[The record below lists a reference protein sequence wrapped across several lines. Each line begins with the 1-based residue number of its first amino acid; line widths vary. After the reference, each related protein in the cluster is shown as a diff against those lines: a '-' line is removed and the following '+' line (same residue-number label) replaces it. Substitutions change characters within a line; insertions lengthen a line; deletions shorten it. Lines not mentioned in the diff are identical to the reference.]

1 MVHIKKLK
9 IIMISIILAVI
20 ALIPNNVLA
29 DGPSYDITNYDM
41 DAYIQEDGTIHID
54 ESITYY
60 FSSSANGLTRDLRYY
75 YKTNKDTM
83 EPNSARYQATGIEN
97 LTVAVT
103 NAANI
108 TTNFTKSSDAEKG
121 DSGVYTVDTV
131 NADRTEGYDIM
142 VYSPISSNNFQTV
155 HYSYDITDA
164 VVQYN
169 DMSEIYYNFIGNG
182 IETDVDEFN
191 LDIYLPIS
199 INMDDVKY
207 YPHTYATKL
216 ENIQVI
222 LDSSSNCISFNIKNI
237 LSGKPVDAR
246 IVFPNTVLMNCTKK
260 YNNDYDFNSL
270 YKIEN
275 NMSLGNTRYFT
286 HITINIILGVLLVGL
301 CIIFLTYGII
311 KSKKFRTTVKN
322 ANYFRDIPKRLNL
335 LEYQALLPS
344 KITDALSPNLI
355 IATILDLTNRK
366 ILNME
371 TKIDANKKK
380 QSDYEYNV
388 SINKNTDFTKLYP
401 YENQIL
407 SLIFSDQ
414 ISADFNVSNYTEKTV
429 ELNTRFKEISKNSKL
444 VQQISKASSKKLI
457 DTKKMYA
464 KVKTSLILNFLIL
477 IVTLF
482 IVFLFNTLVMNPDKA
497 LGIIEFII
505 SSVFTVFLSFIV
517 VVILDDLYK
526 IPTDKYAQD
535 QKEVLG
541 LWKYLK
547 DYSLIK
553 DRFPIELSIW
563 NEYLVFASLFGIADK
578 VAKEF
583 KEELIKAGYSD
594 EQIYLT
600 YPVLCMSSYS
610 SSFTTSI
617 NSSTGYSGSGSGGGG
632 GRRRGS
638 RCFLN
643 LYYLTYIKVPY
654 LINLR

>member
-1 MVHIKKLK
+1 MGYIKKLK
-9 IIMISIILAVI
+9 ILFIIIILVAI
-20 ALIPNNVLA
+20 SLMPNMVLA

-41 DAYIQEDGTIHID
+41 DAYVQEDGTLHVD

-60 FSSSANGLTRDLRYY
+60 FSSSGNGLTRDLRYY
-75 YKTNKDTM
+75 YKTNKDSM
-83 EPNSARYQATGIEN
+83 EPTSARYQATGIEN

-103 NAANI
+103 NSANT
-108 TTNFTKSSDAEKG
+108 TTNFTKESFAEKG
-121 DSGVYTVDTV
+121 DYGVYTIDTV
-131 NADRTEGYDIM
+131 NSEQTKGYDIR
-142 VYSPISSNNFQTV
+142 VYSPISSDNFQTV

-191 LDIYLPIS
+191 LDIYLPKS

-216 ENIQVI
+216 ENIQI
-222 LDSSSNCISFNIKNI
+222 MLDSASNCISFNIKNI
-237 LSGKPVDAR
+237 PSGKPVDAR

-260 YNNDYDFNSL
+260 YNNDYDFSSL
-270 YKIEN
+270 NKIEN
-275 NMSLGNTRYFT
+275 NMSFGNTRYFL
-286 HITINIILGVLLVGL
+286 HININFILGALLVGL

-335 LEYQALLPS
+335 LEYQVLLPS
-344 KITDALSPNLI
+344 KITNALSSNLI

-371 TKIDANKKK
+371 TLKSSNKKK

-388 SINKNTDFTKLYP
+388 SINKNADFTKLYP
-401 YENQIL
+401 YEKQIL

-414 ISADFNVSNYTEKTV
+414 ISTDFNVSNYTEKTV
-429 ELNTRFKEISKNSKL
+429 ELNARFKEISNNSKL
-444 VQQISKASSKKLI
+444 VRQISKASTKKLI
-457 DTKKMYA
+457 DNKTIYK
-464 KVKTSLILNFLIL
+464 KVKTSLILNFIIL
-477 IVTLF
+477 IVVLL
-482 IVFLFNTLVMNPDKA
+482 IVFLLNTLVINPDKS

-505 SSVFTVFLSFIV
+505 SFVFTAFFSFIV
-517 VVILDDLYK
+517 IVILDDFFK
-526 IPTDKYAQD
+526 IPIDKYTQD

-553 DRFPIELSIW
+553 DRYPIELSIW

-583 KEELIKAGYSD
+583 KEELITAGYTD
-594 EQIYLT
+594 EQIYLS

-610 SSFTTSI
+610 SSFATSI

-638 RCFLN
+638 RCFLI
-643 LYYLTYIKVPY
+643 LHY
-654 LINLR
+654 LIFTYNI

>member
-1 MVHIKKLK
+1 MEHIKKLK
-9 IIMISIILAVI
+9 IIILTIILAVI
-20 ALIPNNVLA
+20 ALIPNYVLA

-41 DAYIQEDGTIHID
+41 DAYIQEDGTLHID

-108 TTNFTKSSDAEKG
+108 TTNFAKVSDAEKG
-121 DSGVYTVDTV
+121 DNGVYTVDTV
-131 NADRTEGYDIM
+131 NADRTDGYDIM

-182 IETDVDEFN
+182 IETGVDEFN
-191 LDIYLPIS
+191 LDIYLPKS

-216 ENIQVI
+216 ENIQAM
-222 LDSSSNCISFNIKNI
+222 LDSSSNCINFNIKNI
-237 LSGKPVDAR
+237 PSGEPVDAR

-275 NMSLGNTRYFT
+275 SMSLGNTRYFI
-286 HITINIILGVLLVGL
+286 HITINIILGVLLVAL

-344 KITDALSPNLI
+344 KMTDALSSNLI

-371 TKIDANKKK
+371 TKKGANKKK

-388 SINKNTDFTKLYP
+388 SINKDADFTKLCP
-401 YENQIL
+401 YEKQIL

-414 ISADFNVSNYTEKTV
+414 ISTDFNVSNYTEKTV
-429 ELNTRFKEISKNSKL
+429 ELNARFKEISKNSKL
-444 VQQISKASSKKLI
+444 VQQISKANSKRLI
-457 DTKKMYA
+457 DTKKIYK
-464 KVKTSLILNFLIL
+464 KVKTSLIFNFIIL

-482 IVFLFNTLVMNPDKA
+482 IVFLFNTLVMNPDKV

-505 SSVFTVFLSFIV
+505 SFVFTALFSFVV

-553 DRFPIELSIW
+553 DRYPIELSIW

-578 VAKEF
+578 VSKEF

-594 EQIYLT
+594 DQIYLT

-638 RCFLN
+638 RCFLII
-643 LYYLTYIKVPY
+643 YYLIFNIHKSP
-654 LINLR
+654 LS

>member
-60 FSSSANGLTRDLRYY
+60 FSSSANGLTRDLRYF
-75 YKTNKDTM
+75 YKTNKDSM

-97 LTVAVT
+97 ITVAVT
-103 NAANI
+103 NPANI
-108 TTNFTKSSDAEKG
+108 TTNFTKASNAEKG
-121 DSGVYTVDTV
+121 DNGVYTVDAV
-131 NADRTEGYDIM
+131 NADRTDGYDIM

-191 LDIYLPIS
+191 LDIYLPKS

-216 ENIQVI
+216 EDIQVM
-222 LDSSSNCISFNIKNI
+222 LDSASNCISFNIRNI
-237 LSGKPVDAR
+237 PSGKPVDAR

-275 NMSLGNTRYFT
+275 SMSLGNTRYFI
-286 HITINIILGVLLVGL
+286 HITINIILGVLLVAL
-301 CIIFLTYGII
+301 CIIFLTYGTI
-311 KSKKFRTTVKN
+311 KSRKFRTTVKN

-344 KITDALSPNLI
+344 KITDALSSNLI

-366 ILNME
+366 ILNLE
-371 TKIDANKKK
+371 TKKDTNKKK

-388 SINKNTDFTKLYP
+388 SINKNADFTKLYS
-401 YENQIL
+401 YEEQIL

-414 ISADFNVSNYTEKTV
+414 ISTDFNVSDYTEKTV
-429 ELNTRFKEISKNSKL
+429 ELNARFKEISKNSKL
-444 VQQISKASSKKLI
+444 VQQISKASSKRLI
-457 DTKKMYA
+457 DTKKIYE
-464 KVKTSLILNFLIL
+464 KVKTSLILNFIIL

-505 SSVFTVFLSFIV
+505 SSVFTALFSFV
-517 VVILDDLYK
+517 VVAILYDLYK
-526 IPTDKYAQD
+526 IPTNKYAQD

-553 DRFPIELSIW
+553 DRYPIELSIW

-594 EQIYLT
+594 DQIYLT

-638 RCFLN
+638 RCFLIH
-643 LYYLTYIKVPY
+643 YYLIFNIHKSPLSY
-654 LINLR
+654 

>member
-1 MVHIKKLK
+1 M
-9 IIMISIILAVI
+9 
-20 ALIPNNVLA
+20 
-29 DGPSYDITNYDM
+29 
-41 DAYIQEDGTIHID
+41 
-54 ESITYY
+54 
-60 FSSSANGLTRDLRYY
+60 
-75 YKTNKDTM
+75 
-83 EPNSARYQATGIEN
+83 
-97 LTVAVT
+97 
-103 NAANI
+103 
-108 TTNFTKSSDAEKG
+108 
-121 DSGVYTVDTV
+121 
-131 NADRTEGYDIM
+131 
-142 VYSPISSNNFQTV
+142 
-155 HYSYDITDA
+155 
-164 VVQYN
+164 
-169 DMSEIYYNFIGNG
+169 
-182 IETDVDEFN
+182 
-191 LDIYLPIS
+191 
-199 INMDDVKY
+199 
-207 YPHTYATKL
+207 
-216 ENIQVI
+216 
-222 LDSSSNCISFNIKNI
+222 LDSASNCISFNIRNI
-237 LSGKPVDAR
+237 PSGKPVDAR

-275 NMSLGNTRYFT
+275 SMSLGNTRYFI
-286 HITINIILGVLLVGL
+286 HITINVILVVLLVIL

-311 KSKKFRTTVKN
+311 KSKKYRTTVKN

-335 LEYQALLPS
+335 LEYQALLPAKS
-344 KITDALSPNLI
+344 TNALSSNLI

-371 TKIDANKKK
+371 TKKGANKKK
-380 QSDYEYNV
+380 EADYEYNV
-388 SINKNTDFTKLYP
+388 SINQNADFTQLCP
-401 YENQIL
+401 YEKQIL

-414 ISADFNVSNYTEKTV
+414 ISTDFNASAYTETTV
-429 ELNTRFKEISKNSKL
+429 ELNARFKEISKNRKL

-457 DTKKMYA
+457 DNKKMYK
-464 KVKTSLILNFLIL
+464 KVKTSLILNFIIL
-477 IVTLF
+477 IVTLL

-497 LGIIEFII
+497 LGIIELII
-505 SSVFTVFLSFIV
+505 SSIFIALFSFIV

-526 IPTDKYAQD
+526 IPTDQYAQE

-553 DRFPIELSIW
+553 DRYPIEISIW

-594 EQIYLT
+594 DKIYLT

-654 LINLR
+654 LKLIR

>member
-60 FSSSANGLTRDLRYY
+60 FSSSANGLTRDLRYF
-75 YKTNKDTM
+75 YKTNKDSM

-97 LTVAVT
+97 ITVAVT
-103 NAANI
+103 NPANI
-108 TTNFTKSSDAEKG
+108 TTNFTKASNAEKG
-121 DSGVYTVDTV
+121 DNGVYTVDAV
-131 NADRTEGYDIM
+131 NADRTDGYDIM

-191 LDIYLPIS
+191 LDIYLPKS

-216 ENIQVI
+216 EDIQVM
-222 LDSSSNCISFNIKNI
+222 LDSASNCISFNIRNI
-237 LSGKPVDAR
+237 PSGKPVDAR

-275 NMSLGNTRYFT
+275 SMSLGNTRYFI
-286 HITINIILGVLLVGL
+286 HITINIILGVLLVTL
-301 CIIFLTYGII
+301 CTIFLTYGII

-322 ANYFRDIPKRLNL
+322 VNYFRDIPKHLNL

-344 KITDALSPNLI
+344 KATDALSSNLI

-371 TKIDANKKK
+371 TKKGANKK
-380 QSDYEYNV
+380 YEYNV
-388 SINKNTDFTKLYP
+388 SINKNVDFTKLYP
-401 YENQIL
+401 YEKQIL

-414 ISADFNVSNYTEKTV
+414 ISTNFNASAYTEKTL
-429 ELNTRFKEISKNSKL
+429 ELNARFKEISKNRKL

-457 DTKKMYA
+457 DTKKIYE
-464 KVKTSLILNFLIL
+464 KVKTSLILNFIIL
-477 IVTLF
+477 IVTLL

-497 LGIIEFII
+497 LGIVEFIM
-505 SSVFTVFLSFIV
+505 SSVFTAFLTFIV
-517 VVILDDLYK
+517 VIILDDLYK

-535 QKEVLG
+535 QKELLG

-553 DRFPIELSIW
+553 DRYPIELSIW

-594 EQIYLT
+594 DQIYLT

-632 GRRRGS
+632 GRRRWS
-638 RCFLN
+638 RCFLIH
-643 LYYLTYIKVPY
+643 YYLIFNIHKSPLSY
-654 LINLR
+654 

>member
-60 FSSSANGLTRDLRYY
+60 FSSSANGLTRDLRYF
-75 YKTNKDTM
+75 YKTNKDSM

-97 LTVAVT
+97 ITVAVT
-103 NAANI
+103 NPANI
-108 TTNFTKSSDAEKG
+108 TTNFTKASNAEKG
-121 DSGVYTVDTV
+121 DNGVYTVDAV
-131 NADRTEGYDIM
+131 NADRTDGYDIM

-191 LDIYLPIS
+191 LDIYLPKS

-216 ENIQVI
+216 EDIQVM
-222 LDSSSNCISFNIKNI
+222 LDSASNCISFNIRNI
-237 LSGKPVDAR
+237 PSGKPVDAR

-275 NMSLGNTRYFT
+275 SMSLGNTRYFI
-286 HITINIILGVLLVGL
+286 HITINIILGVLLVAL
-301 CIIFLTYGII
+301 CIIFLTYGTI
-311 KSKKFRTTVKN
+311 KSRKFRTTVKN

-344 KITDALSPNLI
+344 KITDALSSNLI

-366 ILNME
+366 ILNLE
-371 TKIDANKKK
+371 TKKDTNKKK

-388 SINKNTDFTKLYP
+388 SINKNADFTKLYS
-401 YENQIL
+401 YEEQIL

-414 ISADFNVSNYTEKTV
+414 ISTDFNVSDYTEKTV
-429 ELNTRFKEISKNSKL
+429 ELNARFKEISKNSKL
-444 VQQISKASSKKLI
+444 VQQISKASSKRLI
-457 DTKKMYA
+457 DTKKIYE
-464 KVKTSLILNFLIL
+464 KVKTSLILNFIIL

-482 IVFLFNTLVMNPDKA
+482 IVFLFNTLVMNPDKV

-505 SSVFTVFLSFIV
+505 SSVFTALFSFV
-517 VVILDDLYK
+517 VVAILYDLYK
-526 IPTDKYAQD
+526 IPTNKYAQD

-553 DRFPIELSIW
+553 DRYPIELSIW

-594 EQIYLT
+594 DQIYLT
-600 YPVLCMSSYS
+600 YPFLCMSSYS

-638 RCFLN
+638 RCFLIH
-643 LYYLTYIKVPY
+643 YYLIFNIHKSPLSY
-654 LINLR
+654 

>member
-1 MVHIKKLK
+1 MEHIKKLK
-9 IIMISIILAVI
+9 IIIITIILAVI
-20 ALIPNNVLA
+20 ALMPNNVLA

-41 DAYIQEDGTIHID
+41 DAYIQEDGTLHID

-108 TTNFTKSSDAEKG
+108 TTNFAKVSDAEKG
-121 DSGVYTVDTV
+121 DNGVYTVDTV
-131 NADRTEGYDIM
+131 NADRTDGYDIM

-191 LDIYLPIS
+191 LDIYLPKS
-199 INMDDVKY
+199 INMDYVKY

-216 ENIQVI
+216 ENIQVL
-222 LDSSSNCISFNIKNI
+222 LDSSSNCINFNIKNI
-237 LSGKPVDAR
+237 PSGEPVDAR

-275 NMSLGNTRYFT
+275 SMSLGNTRYFI
-286 HITINIILGVLLVGL
+286 HITINIILGVLLVAL

-344 KITDALSPNLI
+344 KMTDALSSNLI

-371 TKIDANKKK
+371 TKKGANKKK
-380 QSDYEYNV
+380 QADYEYSV
-388 SINKNTDFTKLYP
+388 SINKNADFTKLYP
-401 YENQIL
+401 YEKQIL

-414 ISADFNVSNYTEKTV
+414 ISTDFNVSDYTEKIV
-429 ELNTRFKEISKNSKL
+429 ELNARFKEISKNSKL
-444 VQQISKASSKKLI
+444 VQQISKASSKRLI
-457 DTKKMYA
+457 DNRKIYE
-464 KVKTSLILNFLIL
+464 KVETSLILNFIIL

-482 IVFLFNTLVMNPDKA
+482 IVFLFNTLVMNPDKV

-505 SSVFTVFLSFIV
+505 SSVFTALFSFVV

-526 IPTDKYAQD
+526 IPTDNYAQD

-553 DRFPIELSIW
+553 DRYPIELSIW

-594 EQIYLT
+594 DQIYLT

-638 RCFLN
+638 RCFLIR
-643 LYYLTYIKVPY
+643 YYLIFNIHKSP
-654 LINLR
+654 LS

>member
-60 FSSSANGLTRDLRYY
+60 FSSSANGLTRDLRYF
-75 YKTNKDTM
+75 YKTNKDSM

-97 LTVAVT
+97 ITVAVT
-103 NAANI
+103 NPANI
-108 TTNFTKSSDAEKG
+108 TTNFTKASNAEKG
-121 DSGVYTVDTV
+121 DNGVYTVDAV
-131 NADRTEGYDIM
+131 NADRTDGYDIM

-191 LDIYLPIS
+191 LDIYLPKS
-199 INMDDVKY
+199 IKMDDVKY

-216 ENIQVI
+216 EDIQVM
-222 LDSSSNCISFNIKNI
+222 LDSASNCISFNIRNI
-237 LSGKPVDAR
+237 PSGKPVDAR

-275 NMSLGNTRYFT
+275 SMSLGNTRYFI
-286 HITINIILGVLLVGL
+286 HITINIILGVLLVTL
-301 CIIFLTYGII
+301 YTIFLTYGII

-322 ANYFRDIPKRLNL
+322 VNYFRDIPKHLNL

-344 KITDALSPNLI
+344 KATDALSSNLI

-371 TKIDANKKK
+371 TKKGANKK
-380 QSDYEYNV
+380 YEYNV
-388 SINKNTDFTKLYP
+388 SINKNVDFTKLYP
-401 YENQIL
+401 YEKQIL

-414 ISADFNVSNYTEKTV
+414 ISTNFNASAYTEKTL
-429 ELNTRFKEISKNSKL
+429 ELNARFKEISKNRKL

-457 DTKKMYA
+457 DTKKIYE
-464 KVKTSLILNFLIL
+464 KVKTSLILNFIIL
-477 IVTLF
+477 IVTLL

-497 LGIIEFII
+497 LGIVEFIM
-505 SSVFTVFLSFIV
+505 SSVFTAFLTFIV
-517 VVILDDLYK
+517 VIILDDLYK

-535 QKEVLG
+535 QKELLG

-553 DRFPIELSIW
+553 DRYPIELSIW

-594 EQIYLT
+594 DQIYLT

-632 GRRRGS
+632 GRRRWS
-638 RCFLN
+638 RCFLIH
-643 LYYLTYIKVPY
+643 YYLIFNIHKSPLSY
-654 LINLR
+654 

>member
-1 MVHIKKLK
+1 MAHIKKLK

-60 FSSSANGLTRDLRYY
+60 FSSSANGLTRDLRYF
-75 YKTNKDTM
+75 YKTNKDSM

-97 LTVAVT
+97 ITVAVT
-103 NAANI
+103 NPANI
-108 TTNFTKSSDAEKG
+108 TTNFTKASNAEKG
-121 DSGVYTVDTV
+121 DNGVYTVDAV
-131 NADRTEGYDIM
+131 NADRTDGYDIM

-191 LDIYLPIS
+191 LDIYLPKS

-216 ENIQVI
+216 EDIQVM
-222 LDSSSNCISFNIKNI
+222 LDSASNCISFNIRNI
-237 LSGKPVDAR
+237 PSGKPVDAR

-275 NMSLGNTRYFT
+275 SMSLGNTRYFI
-286 HITINIILGVLLVGL
+286 HITINIILGVLLVTL
-301 CIIFLTYGII
+301 CTIFLTYGII

-322 ANYFRDIPKRLNL
+322 VNYFRDIPKHLNL

-344 KITDALSPNLI
+344 KATDALSSNLI

-371 TKIDANKKK
+371 TKKGANKK
-380 QSDYEYNV
+380 YEYNV
-388 SINKNTDFTKLYP
+388 SINKNVDFTKLYP
-401 YENQIL
+401 YEKQIL

-414 ISADFNVSNYTEKTV
+414 ISTNFNASAYTEKTL
-429 ELNTRFKEISKNSKL
+429 ELNARFKEISKNRKL

-457 DTKKMYA
+457 DNKKMYK
-464 KVKTSLILNFLIL
+464 KVKTSLILNFIIL
-477 IVTLF
+477 IVTLL
-482 IVFLFNTLVMNPDKA
+482 IVFLFNTLVMNPDKT
-497 LGIIEFII
+497 LGIVEFIM
-505 SSVFTVFLSFIV
+505 SSVFTAFLTFIV
-517 VVILDDLYK
+517 VIILDDLYK
-526 IPTDKYAQD
+526 IPTNKYAQD

-553 DRFPIELSIW
+553 DRYPIELSIW

-594 EQIYLT
+594 DKIYLT

-610 SSFTTSI
+610 SSFATSI

-632 GRRRGS
+632 GRRRWS
-638 RCFLN
+638 RCFLIH
-643 LYYLTYIKVPY
+643 YYLIFNIHKSPLSY
-654 LINLR
+654 

>member
-1 MVHIKKLK
+1 MEHIKKLK
-9 IIMISIILAVI
+9 IIILTIILAVI

-41 DAYIQEDGTIHID
+41 DAYIQEDGTLHID

-108 TTNFTKSSDAEKG
+108 TTNFAKVSDAEKG
-121 DSGVYTVDTV
+121 DNGVYTVDTV
-131 NADRTEGYDIM
+131 NADRTDGYDIM

-182 IETDVDEFN
+182 IETGVDEFN
-191 LDIYLPIS
+191 LDIYLPKS

-216 ENIQVI
+216 ENIQAM
-222 LDSSSNCISFNIKNI
+222 LDSSSNCINFNIKNI
-237 LSGKPVDAR
+237 PSGEPVDAR

-275 NMSLGNTRYFT
+275 SMSLGNTRYFI
-286 HITINIILGVLLVGL
+286 HITINIILGVLLVAL

-344 KITDALSPNLI
+344 KMTDALSSNLI

-371 TKIDANKKK
+371 TKKGANKKK

-388 SINKNTDFTKLYP
+388 YINKDADFTKLCP
-401 YENQIL
+401 YEKQIL

-414 ISADFNVSNYTEKTV
+414 ISTDFNVSDYTEKIA
-429 ELNTRFKEISKNSKL
+429 ELNARFKEISKNSKL
-444 VQQISKASSKKLI
+444 VQQISKANSKRLI
-457 DTKKMYA
+457 DTKKIYK
-464 KVKTSLILNFLIL
+464 KVKTSLILNFIIL

-482 IVFLFNTLVMNPDKA
+482 IVFLFNTLVMNPDKV

-505 SSVFTVFLSFIV
+505 SSVFTALFSFVV

-526 IPTDKYAQD
+526 IPTDNYAQD

-553 DRFPIELSIW
+553 DRYPIELSIW

-594 EQIYLT
+594 DQIYLT

-638 RCFLN
+638 RCFLIR
-643 LYYLTYIKVPY
+643 YYLIFNIHKSP
-654 LINLR
+654 LS

>member
-1 MVHIKKLK
+1 M
-9 IIMISIILAVI
+9 
-20 ALIPNNVLA
+20 PNMVLA

-41 DAYIQEDGTIHID
+41 DAYVQEDGTLHVD

-60 FSSSANGLTRDLRYY
+60 FSSSGNGLTRDLRYY
-75 YKTNKDTM
+75 YKTNKDSM
-83 EPNSARYQATGIEN
+83 EPTSARYQATGIEN

-103 NAANI
+103 NSANT
-108 TTNFTKSSDAEKG
+108 TTNFTKESFAEKG
-121 DSGVYTVDTV
+121 DYGVYTLDTV
-131 NADRTEGYDIM
+131 NSEQTKGYDIR
-142 VYSPISSNNFQTV
+142 VYSPISSDNFQTV

-191 LDIYLPIS
+191 LDIYLPKS

-216 ENIQVI
+216 ENIQI
-222 LDSSSNCISFNIKNI
+222 MLDSASNCISFNIKNI
-237 LSGKPVDAR
+237 PSGKLVDAR

-260 YNNDYDFNSL
+260 YNNDYDFSSL
-270 YKIEN
+270 NKIEN
-275 NMSLGNTRYFT
+275 NMSFGNTRYFL
-286 HITINIILGVLLVGL
+286 HININFILGALLVGL

-335 LEYQALLPS
+335 LEYQVLLPS
-344 KITDALSPNLI
+344 KITNALSSNLI

-371 TKIDANKKK
+371 TLKSSNKKK

-388 SINKNTDFTKLYP
+388 SINKNADFTKLYP
-401 YENQIL
+401 YEKQIL

-414 ISADFNVSNYTEKTV
+414 ISTDFNVSNYTEKTV
-429 ELNTRFKEISKNSKL
+429 ELNARFKEISNNSKL
-444 VQQISKASSKKLI
+444 VRQISKASTKKLI
-457 DTKKMYA
+457 DNKTIYK
-464 KVKTSLILNFLIL
+464 KVKTSLILNFIIL
-477 IVTLF
+477 IVVLL
-482 IVFLFNTLVMNPDKA
+482 IVFLLNTLVINPDKS

-505 SSVFTVFLSFIV
+505 SFVFTAFFSFIV
-517 VVILDDLYK
+517 IVILDDFSK
-526 IPTDKYAQD
+526 ITIDKYTQD

-553 DRFPIELSIW
+553 DRYPIELSIW
-563 NEYLVFASLFGIADK
+563 NEYLVFASLFDIADK

-583 KEELIKAGYSD
+583 KEELIKAGYTD
-594 EQIYLT
+594 EQIYLS

-610 SSFTTSI
+610 SSFATSI

-638 RCFLN
+638 RCFLI
-643 LYYLTYIKVPY
+643 LHY
-654 LINLR
+654 LIFTYKIYKSPIS

>member
-1 MVHIKKLK
+1 MEHIKKLK
-9 IIMISIILAVI
+9 IIIITIILVVI

-41 DAYIQEDGTIHID
+41 DAYIQEDGTLHID

-103 NAANI
+103 NSANI
-108 TTNFTKSSDAEKG
+108 TTNFAKVSNAEKG
-121 DSGVYTVDTV
+121 DNGVYTVDTV
-131 NADRTEGYDIM
+131 NADRTDGYDIM

-191 LDIYLPIS
+191 LDIYLPKS
-199 INMDDVKY
+199 INMDYVKY

-216 ENIQVI
+216 ENIQVL
-222 LDSSSNCISFNIKNI
+222 LDSSSNCINFNIKNI
-237 LSGKPVDAR
+237 PSGEPVDAR

-275 NMSLGNTRYFT
+275 SMSLGNTRYFI
-286 HITINIILGVLLVGL
+286 HITINIILGVLLVAL

-344 KITDALSPNLI
+344 KITNALSSNLI
-355 IATILDLTNRK
+355 IATILDLTNRN

-371 TKIDANKKK
+371 TKKSASKKK

-388 SINKNTDFTKLYP
+388 SINKNADFTKLYP
-401 YENQIL
+401 YEKQIL

-414 ISADFNVSNYTEKTV
+414 ISTDFNVSDYTEKIV
-429 ELNTRFKEISKNSKL
+429 ELNARFKEISKNSKL
-444 VQQISKASSKKLI
+444 VQQISKASSKRLI
-457 DTKKMYA
+457 DTRKIYE
-464 KVKTSLILNFLIL
+464 KVKTSLILNFIIL

-505 SSVFTVFLSFIV
+505 SSVFTALFSFVV

-526 IPTDKYAQD
+526 IPTDNYAQD

-553 DRFPIELSIW
+553 DRYPIELSIW

-594 EQIYLT
+594 DQIYLT

-638 RCFLN
+638 RCFLIR
-643 LYYLTYIKVPY
+643 YYLIFNIHKSP
-654 LINLR
+654 LSC

>member
-1 MVHIKKLK
+1 MEHIKKLK
-9 IIMISIILAVI
+9 IIIITIILVVI

-41 DAYIQEDGTIHID
+41 DAYIQEDGTLHID

-103 NAANI
+103 NSANI
-108 TTNFTKSSDAEKG
+108 TTNFAKVSNAEKG
-121 DSGVYTVDTV
+121 DNGVYTVDTV
-131 NADRTEGYDIM
+131 NADRTDGYDIM

-191 LDIYLPIS
+191 LDIYLPKS
-199 INMDDVKY
+199 INMDYVKY

-216 ENIQVI
+216 ENIQVL
-222 LDSSSNCISFNIKNI
+222 LDSSSNCINFNIKNI
-237 LSGKPVDAR
+237 PSGEPVDAR

-275 NMSLGNTRYFT
+275 SMSLGNTRYFI
-286 HITINIILGVLLVGL
+286 HITINIILGVLLVAL

-344 KITDALSPNLI
+344 KITNALSSNLI
-355 IATILDLTNRK
+355 IATILDLTNRN

-371 TKIDANKKK
+371 TKKGANKKK

-388 SINKNTDFTKLYP
+388 SINKNADFTKLYP
-401 YENQIL
+401 YEKQII

-414 ISADFNVSNYTEKTV
+414 ISTDFNVSNYTEKKV
-429 ELNTRFKEISKNSKL
+429 ELNARFKEISKNSKL
-444 VQQISKASSKKLI
+444 VQQISKASLQKLI
-457 DTKKMYA
+457 DTKKMYE

-505 SSVFTVFLSFIV
+505 SSVFTALFSFV
-517 VVILDDLYK
+517 VIVILDDLYK

-553 DRFPIELSIW
+553 DRYPIELSIW

-594 EQIYLT
+594 DQIYLT

-638 RCFLN
+638 RCFLIH
-643 LYYLTYIKVPY
+643 YYLIFNIHKSP
-654 LINLR
+654 LS

>member
-60 FSSSANGLTRDLRYY
+60 FSSSANGLTRDLRYF
-75 YKTNKDTM
+75 YKTNKDSM

-97 LTVAVT
+97 ITVAVT
-103 NAANI
+103 NPANI
-108 TTNFTKSSDAEKG
+108 TTNFTKASNAEKG
-121 DSGVYTVDTV
+121 DNGVYTVDAV
-131 NADRTEGYDIM
+131 NADRTDGYDIM

-191 LDIYLPIS
+191 LDIYLPKS

-216 ENIQVI
+216 EDIQVM
-222 LDSSSNCISFNIKNI
+222 LDSASNCISFNIRNI
-237 LSGKPVDAR
+237 PSGKPVDAR

-275 NMSLGNTRYFT
+275 SMSLGNTRYFI
-286 HITINIILGVLLVGL
+286 HITINIILGVLLVAL
-301 CIIFLTYGII
+301 CIIFLTYGTI
-311 KSKKFRTTVKN
+311 KSRKFRTTVKN

-344 KITDALSPNLI
+344 KITDALSSNLI

-366 ILNME
+366 ILNLE
-371 TKIDANKKK
+371 TKKDTNKKK

-388 SINKNTDFTKLYP
+388 SINKNAYFTKLYS
-401 YENQIL
+401 YEEQIL

-414 ISADFNVSNYTEKTV
+414 ISTDFNVSDYTEKTV
-429 ELNTRFKEISKNSKL
+429 ELNARFKEISKNSKL
-444 VQQISKASSKKLI
+444 VQQISKASSKRLI
-457 DTKKMYA
+457 DTKKIYE
-464 KVKTSLILNFLIL
+464 KVKTSLILNFIIL

-505 SSVFTVFLSFIV
+505 SSVFTALFSFV
-517 VVILDDLYK
+517 VVAILYDLYK
-526 IPTDKYAQD
+526 IPTNKYAQD

-553 DRFPIELSIW
+553 DRYPIELSIW

-594 EQIYLT
+594 GQIYLT

-638 RCFLN
+638 RCFLIH
-643 LYYLTYIKVPY
+643 YYLIFNIHKSPLSY
-654 LINLR
+654 

>member
-60 FSSSANGLTRDLRYY
+60 FSSSANGLTRDLRYF
-75 YKTNKDTM
+75 YKTNKDSM

-97 LTVAVT
+97 ITVAVT
-103 NAANI
+103 NANNI
-108 TTNFTKSSDAEKG
+108 TTNFTKASNAEKG
-121 DSGVYTVDTV
+121 DNGVYTVDTV
-131 NADRTEGYDIM
+131 NADRTDGYDIM

-155 HYSYDITDA
+155 HYSYDITDV

-191 LDIYLPIS
+191 LDIYLPKS

-216 ENIQVI
+216 EDIQVM
-222 LDSSSNCISFNIKNI
+222 LDSASNCISFNIRNI
-237 LSGKPVDAR
+237 PSGKPVDAR

-275 NMSLGNTRYFT
+275 SMSLGNTRYFI
-286 HITINIILGVLLVGL
+286 HITINIILGVLLVTL
-301 CIIFLTYGII
+301 CTIFLTYGII

-335 LEYQALLPS
+335 LEYQALLPAKS
-344 KITDALSPNLI
+344 TNALSSNLI

-371 TKIDANKKK
+371 TKKGANKK
-380 QSDYEYNV
+380 YEYNV
-388 SINKNTDFTKLYP
+388 SINKNVDFTKLYP
-401 YENQIL
+401 YEKQIL
-407 SLIFSDQ
+407 SLIFLDQ
-414 ISADFNVSNYTEKTV
+414 ISTNFNASAYTEKTL
-429 ELNTRFKEISKNSKL
+429 ELNARFKEISKNRKL

-457 DTKKMYA
+457 DNKKMYK
-464 KVKTSLILNFLIL
+464 KVKTSLILNFIIL
-477 IVTLF
+477 IVTLL
-482 IVFLFNTLVMNPDKA
+482 IVFLFNTLVMNPDKT
-497 LGIIEFII
+497 LGIVEFIM
-505 SSVFTVFLSFIV
+505 SSVFTAFLTFIV
-517 VVILDDLYK
+517 VIILDDLYK
-526 IPTDKYAQD
+526 IPTNKYAQD

-553 DRFPIELSIW
+553 DRYPIELSIW
-563 NEYLVFASLFGIADK
+563 NEHLVFASLFGIADK

-594 EQIYLT
+594 DKIYLT

-610 SSFTTSI
+610 SSFATSI

-632 GRRRGS
+632 GRRRWS
-638 RCFLN
+638 RCFLIH
-643 LYYLTYIKVPY
+643 YYLIFNIHKSPLSY
-654 LINLR
+654 

>member
-60 FSSSANGLTRDLRYY
+60 FSSSANGLTRDLRYF
-75 YKTNKDTM
+75 YKTNKDSM

-97 LTVAVT
+97 ITVAVT
-103 NAANI
+103 NPANI
-108 TTNFTKSSDAEKG
+108 TTNFTKASNAEKG
-121 DSGVYTVDTV
+121 DNGVYTVDAV
-131 NADRTEGYDIM
+131 NADRTDGYDIM

-191 LDIYLPIS
+191 LDIYLPKS

-216 ENIQVI
+216 EDIQVM
-222 LDSSSNCISFNIKNI
+222 LDSASNCISFNIRNI
-237 LSGKPVDAR
+237 PSGKPVDAR

-275 NMSLGNTRYFT
+275 SMSLGNTRYFI
-286 HITINIILGVLLVGL
+286 HITINIILGVLLVTL
-301 CIIFLTYGII
+301 CTIFLTYGII

-322 ANYFRDIPKRLNL
+322 VNYFRDIPKHLNL

-344 KITDALSPNLI
+344 KATDALSSNLI

-371 TKIDANKKK
+371 TKKGANKK
-380 QSDYEYNV
+380 YEYNV
-388 SINKNTDFTKLYP
+388 SINKNVDFTKLYP
-401 YENQIL
+401 YEKQIL

-414 ISADFNVSNYTEKTV
+414 ISTNFNASAYTEKTL
-429 ELNTRFKEISKNSKL
+429 ELNARFKEISKNRKL

-457 DTKKMYA
+457 DNKKMYK
-464 KVKTSLILNFLIL
+464 KVKTSLILNFIIL
-477 IVTLF
+477 IVTLL
-482 IVFLFNTLVMNPDKA
+482 IVFLFNTLVMNPDKT
-497 LGIIEFII
+497 LGIVEFIM
-505 SSVFTVFLSFIV
+505 SSVFTAFLTFIV
-517 VVILDDLYK
+517 VIILDDLYK
-526 IPTDKYAQD
+526 IPTNKYAQD

-553 DRFPIELSIW
+553 DRYPIELSIW

-594 EQIYLT
+594 DQIYLT

-632 GRRRGS
+632 GRRRWS
-638 RCFLN
+638 RCFLIH
-643 LYYLTYIKVPY
+643 YYLIFNIHKSPLSY
-654 LINLR
+654 

>member
-60 FSSSANGLTRDLRYY
+60 FSSSANGLTRDLRYF
-75 YKTNKDTM
+75 YKTNKDSM

-97 LTVAVT
+97 ITVAVT
-103 NAANI
+103 NPANI
-108 TTNFTKSSDAEKG
+108 TTNFTKASNAEKG
-121 DSGVYTVDTV
+121 DNGVYTVDAV
-131 NADRTEGYDIM
+131 NADRTDGYDIM

-191 LDIYLPIS
+191 LDIYLPKS

-216 ENIQVI
+216 EDIQVM
-222 LDSSSNCISFNIKNI
+222 LDSASNCISFNIRNI
-237 LSGKPVDAR
+237 PSGKPVDAR
-246 IVFPNTVLMNCTKK
+246 IVFPNTVLINCTKK

-275 NMSLGNTRYFT
+275 SMSLGNTRYFI
-286 HITINIILGVLLVGL
+286 HITINIILGVLLVTL
-301 CIIFLTYGII
+301 CTIFLTYGII
-311 KSKKFRTTVKN
+311 KSKKYRTTVKN
-322 ANYFRDIPKRLNL
+322 VNYFRDIPKHLNL

-344 KITDALSPNLI
+344 KATDALSSNLI

-371 TKIDANKKK
+371 TKKGANKK
-380 QSDYEYNV
+380 YEYNV
-388 SINKNTDFTKLYP
+388 SINKNVDFTKLYP
-401 YENQIL
+401 YEKQIL
-407 SLIFSDQ
+407 SLIFLDQ
-414 ISADFNVSNYTEKTV
+414 ISTNFNASAYTEKTL
-429 ELNTRFKEISKNSKL
+429 ELNARFKEISKNRKL

-457 DTKKMYA
+457 DNKKMYK
-464 KVKTSLILNFLIL
+464 KVKTSLILNFIIL
-477 IVTLF
+477 IVTLL
-482 IVFLFNTLVMNPDKA
+482 IVFLFNTLVMNPDKT
-497 LGIIEFII
+497 LGIVEFIM
-505 SSVFTVFLSFIV
+505 SSVFTAFLTFIV
-517 VVILDDLYK
+517 VIILDDLYK
-526 IPTDKYAQD
+526 IPTNKYAQD

-553 DRFPIELSIW
+553 DRYPIELSIW
-563 NEYLVFASLFGIADK
+563 NEHLVFASLFGIADK

-594 EQIYLT
+594 DKIYLT

-610 SSFTTSI
+610 SSFATSI

-632 GRRRGS
+632 GRRRWS
-638 RCFLN
+638 RCFLIH
-643 LYYLTYIKVPY
+643 YYLIFNIHKSPLSY
-654 LINLR
+654 

>member
-1 MVHIKKLK
+1 MEHIKKLK
-9 IIMISIILAVI
+9 IIIIAIILAVI

-41 DAYIQEDGTIHID
+41 DAYIQEDGTLHID

-103 NAANI
+103 NSANI
-108 TTNFTKSSDAEKG
+108 TTNFEKVSNAEKG
-121 DSGVYTVDTV
+121 DNGVYTVDTV
-131 NADRTEGYDIM
+131 NADRTDGYDIM

-182 IETDVDEFN
+182 IETDVGEFN
-191 LDIYLPIS
+191 LDIYLPKS
-199 INMDDVKY
+199 INMDYVKY

-216 ENIQVI
+216 ENIQVL
-222 LDSSSNCISFNIKNI
+222 LDSSSNCINFNIKNI
-237 LSGKPVDAR
+237 PSGEPVDAR

-275 NMSLGNTRYFT
+275 SMSLGNTRYFI
-286 HITINIILGVLLVGL
+286 HITINIILGVLLVAL

-344 KITDALSPNLI
+344 KMTDALSSNLI

-371 TKIDANKKK
+371 TKKGANKKK

-388 SINKNTDFTKLYP
+388 YINKDADFTKLCP
-401 YENQIL
+401 YEKQIL

-414 ISADFNVSNYTEKTV
+414 ISTDFNVSDYTEKIA
-429 ELNTRFKEISKNSKL
+429 ELNARFKEISKNSKL
-444 VQQISKASSKKLI
+444 VQQISKANSKRLI
-457 DTKKMYA
+457 DTKKIYK
-464 KVKTSLILNFLIL
+464 KVKTSLILNFIIL

-482 IVFLFNTLVMNPDKA
+482 IVFLFNTLVMNPDKV

-505 SSVFTVFLSFIV
+505 SSVFTALFSFV
-517 VVILDDLYK
+517 VIVILDDLYK

-553 DRFPIELSIW
+553 DRYPIELSIW

-594 EQIYLT
+594 DQIYLT

-643 LYYLTYIKVPY
+643 HYYLIFNIHKSP
-654 LINLR
+654 LS

>member
-60 FSSSANGLTRDLRYY
+60 FSSSANGLTRDLRYF
-75 YKTNKDTM
+75 YKTNKDSM

-97 LTVAVT
+97 ITVAVT
-103 NAANI
+103 NPANI
-108 TTNFTKSSDAEKG
+108 TTNFTKASNAEKG
-121 DSGVYTVDTV
+121 DNGVYTVDAV
-131 NADRTEGYDIM
+131 NADRTDGYDIM

-191 LDIYLPIS
+191 LDIYLPKS

-216 ENIQVI
+216 EDIQVM
-222 LDSSSNCISFNIKNI
+222 LDSASNCISFNIRNI
-237 LSGKPVDAR
+237 PSGKPVDAR

-275 NMSLGNTRYFT
+275 SMSLGNTRYFI
-286 HITINIILGVLLVGL
+286 HITINIILGVLLVTL
-301 CIIFLTYGII
+301 CTIFLTYGII

-322 ANYFRDIPKRLNL
+322 VNYFRDIPKHLNL

-344 KITDALSPNLI
+344 KATDALSSNLI

-371 TKIDANKKK
+371 TKKGANKK
-380 QSDYEYNV
+380 YEYNV
-388 SINKNTDFTKLYP
+388 SINKNVDFTKLYP
-401 YENQIL
+401 YEKQIL

-414 ISADFNVSNYTEKTV
+414 ISTNFNASAYTEKTL
-429 ELNTRFKEISKNSKL
+429 ELNARFKEISKNRKL

-457 DTKKMYA
+457 DNKKMYK
-464 KVKTSLILNFLIL
+464 KVKTSLILNFIIL
-477 IVTLF
+477 IVTLL
-482 IVFLFNTLVMNPDKA
+482 IVFLFNTLVMNPDKT
-497 LGIIEFII
+497 LGIVEFIM
-505 SSVFTVFLSFIV
+505 SSVFTAFLTFIV
-517 VVILDDLYK
+517 VIILDDLYK
-526 IPTDKYAQD
+526 IPTNKYAQD

-553 DRFPIELSIW
+553 DRYPIELSIW
-563 NEYLVFASLFGIADK
+563 NEYLVFASLFGITDK

-594 EQIYLT
+594 DQIYLT

-632 GRRRGS
+632 GRRRWS
-638 RCFLN
+638 RCFLIH
-643 LYYLTYIKVPY
+643 YYLIFNIHKSPLSY
-654 LINLR
+654 

>member
-60 FSSSANGLTRDLRYY
+60 FSSSANGLTRDLRYF
-75 YKTNKDTM
+75 YKTNKDSM

-97 LTVAVT
+97 ITVAVT
-103 NAANI
+103 NPANI
-108 TTNFTKSSDAEKG
+108 TTNFTKASNAEKG
-121 DSGVYTVDTV
+121 DNGVYTVDAV
-131 NADRTEGYDIM
+131 NADRTDGYDIM

-191 LDIYLPIS
+191 LDIYLPKS
-199 INMDDVKY
+199 IKMDDVKY

-216 ENIQVI
+216 ENIQVM
-222 LDSSSNCISFNIKNI
+222 LDSASNCISFNMRNI
-237 LSGKPVDAR
+237 PSGKPVDAR
-246 IVFPNTVLMNCTKK
+246 IVFPNTVLMNCTKRYK
-260 YNNDYDFNSL
+260 NDYDFNSL

-275 NMSLGNTRYFT
+275 SMSLGNTRYFI
-286 HITINIILGVLLVGL
+286 HITINVILGVLLVIL

-322 ANYFRDIPKRLNL
+322 VNYFRDIPKHLNL

-344 KITDALSPNLI
+344 KATDALSSNLI

-371 TKIDANKKK
+371 TKKGANKK
-380 QSDYEYNV
+380 YEYNV
-388 SINKNTDFTKLYP
+388 SINKNVDFTKLYP
-401 YENQIL
+401 YEKQIL

-414 ISADFNVSNYTEKTV
+414 ISTNFNASAYTEKTL
-429 ELNTRFKEISKNSKL
+429 ELNARFKEISKNRKL
-444 VQQISKASSKKLI
+444 VQQISKASSKKII
-457 DTKKMYA
+457 DNKKMYK
-464 KVKTSLILNFLIL
+464 KVKTSLILNFIIL
-477 IVTLF
+477 IVTLL

-497 LGIIEFII
+497 LGIIELII
-505 SSVFTVFLSFIV
+505 SSIFITLFSFIV

-526 IPTDKYAQD
+526 IPTDQYAQE

-553 DRFPIELSIW
+553 DRYPIEISIW

-594 EQIYLT
+594 DQIYLT

-632 GRRRGS
+632 GRRRWS
-638 RCFLN
+638 RCFLIH
-643 LYYLTYIKVPY
+643 YYLIFNIHKSPLSY
-654 LINLR
+654 

>member
-60 FSSSANGLTRDLRYY
+60 FSSSANGLTRDLRYF
-75 YKTNKDTM
+75 YKTNKDSM

-97 LTVAVT
+97 ITVAVT
-103 NAANI
+103 NPANI
-108 TTNFTKSSDAEKG
+108 TTNFTKASNAEKG
-121 DSGVYTVDTV
+121 DNGVYTVDAV
-131 NADRTEGYDIM
+131 NADRTDGYDIM

-191 LDIYLPIS
+191 LDIYLPKS

-216 ENIQVI
+216 EDIQVM
-222 LDSSSNCISFNIKNI
+222 LDSASNCISFNIRNI
-237 LSGKPVDAR
+237 PSGKPVDAR

-275 NMSLGNTRYFT
+275 SMSLGNTRYFI
-286 HITINIILGVLLVGL
+286 HITINIILGVLLVAL
-301 CIIFLTYGII
+301 CIIFLTYGTI
-311 KSKKFRTTVKN
+311 KSRKFRTTVKN

-344 KITDALSPNLI
+344 KITDALSSNLI

-366 ILNME
+366 ILNLE
-371 TKIDANKKK
+371 TKKGANKK
-380 QSDYEYNV
+380 YEYNV
-388 SINKNTDFTKLYP
+388 SINKNVDFTKLYP
-401 YENQIL
+401 YEKQIL

-414 ISADFNVSNYTEKTV
+414 ISTNFNASAYTEKTL
-429 ELNTRFKEISKNSKL
+429 ELNARFKEISKNRKL

-457 DTKKMYA
+457 DTKKIYE
-464 KVKTSLILNFLIL
+464 KVKTSLILNFIIL
-477 IVTLF
+477 IVTLL

-497 LGIIEFII
+497 LGIVEFIM
-505 SSVFTVFLSFIV
+505 SSVFTAFLTFIV
-517 VVILDDLYK
+517 VIILDDLYK

-535 QKEVLG
+535 QKELLG

-553 DRFPIELSIW
+553 DRYPIELSIW

-594 EQIYLT
+594 DQIYLT

-632 GRRRGS
+632 GRRRWS
-638 RCFLN
+638 RCFLIH
-643 LYYLTYIKVPY
+643 YYLIFNIHKSPLSY
-654 LINLR
+654 

>member
-60 FSSSANGLTRDLRYY
+60 FSSSANGLTRDLRYF
-75 YKTNKDTM
+75 YKTNKDSM

-97 LTVAVT
+97 ITVAVT
-103 NAANI
+103 NPANI
-108 TTNFTKSSDAEKG
+108 TTNFTKASNAEKG
-121 DSGVYTVDTV
+121 DNGVYTVDAV
-131 NADRTEGYDIM
+131 NADRTDGYDIM

-191 LDIYLPIS
+191 LDIYLPKS

-216 ENIQVI
+216 EDIQVM
-222 LDSSSNCISFNIKNI
+222 LDSASNCISFNIRNI
-237 LSGKPVDAR
+237 PSGKPVDAR

-275 NMSLGNTRYFT
+275 SMSLGNTRYFI
-286 HITINIILGVLLVGL
+286 HIKINVILVVLLVIL

-335 LEYQALLPS
+335 LEYQALLPAKS
-344 KITDALSPNLI
+344 TNALSSNLI

-371 TKIDANKKK
+371 TKKGANKKK
-380 QSDYEYNV
+380 EADYEYNV
-388 SINKNTDFTKLYP
+388 SINQNADFTQLCP
-401 YENQIL
+401 YEKQIL

-414 ISADFNVSNYTEKTV
+414 ISTDFNASAYTETTV
-429 ELNTRFKEISKNSKL
+429 ELNARFKEISKNSKL
-444 VQQISKASSKKLI
+444 VQQISKASSKRLI
-457 DTKKMYA
+457 DTKKMYE
-464 KVKTSLILNFLIL
+464 KVKTSLILNFIIL

-482 IVFLFNTLVMNPDKA
+482 IGFLFNTLVMNPDKA
-497 LGIIEFII
+497 LGIIELII
-505 SSVFTVFLSFIV
+505 SSIFITLFSFIV

-526 IPTDKYAQD
+526 IPTDQYAQE

-553 DRFPIELSIW
+553 DRYPIEISIW

-594 EQIYLT
+594 DKIYLT

-610 SSFTTSI
+610 SSFATSI

-632 GRRRGS
+632 GRRRWS
-638 RCFLN
+638 RCFLIH
-643 LYYLTYIKVPY
+643 YYLIFNIHKSPLSY
-654 LINLR
+654 

>member
-1 MVHIKKLK
+1 MEHIKKLK
-9 IIMISIILAVI
+9 IIIIAIILAVI

-41 DAYIQEDGTIHID
+41 DAYIQEDGTLHID

-103 NAANI
+103 NSANI
-108 TTNFTKSSDAEKG
+108 TTNFEKVSNAEKG
-121 DSGVYTVDTV
+121 DNGVYTVDTV
-131 NADRTEGYDIM
+131 NADRTDGYDIM

-182 IETDVDEFN
+182 IETDVGEFN
-191 LDIYLPIS
+191 LDIYLPKS
-199 INMDDVKY
+199 INMDYVKY

-216 ENIQVI
+216 ENIQVL
-222 LDSSSNCISFNIKNI
+222 LDSSSNCINFNIKNI
-237 LSGKPVDAR
+237 PSGEPVDAR

-275 NMSLGNTRYFT
+275 SMSLGNTRYFI
-286 HITINIILGVLLVGL
+286 HITINIILGVLLVAL

-344 KITDALSPNLI
+344 KMTDALSSNLI

-371 TKIDANKKK
+371 TKKCRNKKK

-388 SINKNTDFTKLYP
+388 SINKDADFTKLCP
-401 YENQIL
+401 YEKQIL
-407 SLIFSDQ
+407 SLIFSEQ
-414 ISADFNVSNYTEKTV
+414 ISTDFNVSDYTEKIV
-429 ELNTRFKEISKNSKL
+429 ELNARFKEISKNSKL
-444 VQQISKASSKKLI
+444 VQQISKANSKRLI
-457 DTKKMYA
+457 DTKKIYK
-464 KVKTSLILNFLIL
+464 KVKTSLILNFIIL

-482 IVFLFNTLVMNPDKA
+482 IVFLFNTLVMNPDKV

-505 SSVFTVFLSFIV
+505 SSVFTALFSFV
-517 VVILDDLYK
+517 VIVILDDLYK

-553 DRFPIELSIW
+553 DRYPIELSIW

-594 EQIYLT
+594 DQIYLT
-600 YPVLCMSSYS
+600 YPVLCMSNYS

-643 LYYLTYIKVPY
+643 HYYLIFNIHKSP
-654 LINLR
+654 LS

>member
-60 FSSSANGLTRDLRYY
+60 FSSSANGLTRDLRYF
-75 YKTNKDTM
+75 YKTNKDSM

-97 LTVAVT
+97 ITVAVT
-103 NAANI
+103 NPANI
-108 TTNFTKSSDAEKG
+108 TTNFTKASNAEKG
-121 DSGVYTVDTV
+121 DNGVYTVDAV
-131 NADRTEGYDIM
+131 NADRTDGYDIM

-191 LDIYLPIS
+191 LDIYLPKS

-216 ENIQVI
+216 EDIQVM
-222 LDSSSNCISFNIKNI
+222 LDSASNCISFNIRNI
-237 LSGKPVDAR
+237 PSGKPVDAR

-275 NMSLGNTRYFT
+275 SMSLGNTRYFI
-286 HITINIILGVLLVGL
+286 HITINIILGVLLVAL
-301 CIIFLTYGII
+301 CIIFLTYGTI
-311 KSKKFRTTVKN
+311 KSRKFRTTVKN

-344 KITDALSPNLI
+344 KITDALSSNLI

-366 ILNME
+366 ILNLE
-371 TKIDANKKK
+371 TKKDTNKKK

-388 SINKNTDFTKLYP
+388 SINKNADFTKLYS
-401 YENQIL
+401 YEEQIL

-414 ISADFNVSNYTEKTV
+414 ISTDFNVSDYTEKTV
-429 ELNTRFKEISKNSKL
+429 ELNARFKEISKNSKL
-444 VQQISKASSKKLI
+444 VQQISKASSKRLI
-457 DTKKMYA
+457 DTKKIYE
-464 KVKTSLILNFLIL
+464 KVKTSLILNFIIL

-482 IVFLFNTLVMNPDKA
+482 IVFLFNTLVMNPDKV

-505 SSVFTVFLSFIV
+505 SSVFTALFSFV
-517 VVILDDLYK
+517 VVAILYDLYK
-526 IPTDKYAQD
+526 IPTNKYAQD

-553 DRFPIELSIW
+553 DRCPIELSIW

-594 EQIYLT
+594 DQIYLT

-638 RCFLN
+638 RCFLIH
-643 LYYLTYIKVPY
+643 YYLIFNIHKSPLSY
-654 LINLR
+654 

>member
-60 FSSSANGLTRDLRYY
+60 FSSSANGLTRDLRYF
-75 YKTNKDTM
+75 YKTNKDSM

-97 LTVAVT
+97 ITVAVT
-103 NAANI
+103 NPANI
-108 TTNFTKSSDAEKG
+108 TTNFTKASNAEKG
-121 DSGVYTVDTV
+121 DNGVYTVDAV
-131 NADRTEGYDIM
+131 NADRTDGYDIM

-191 LDIYLPIS
+191 LDIYLPKS

-207 YPHTYATKL
+207 YPHTYAAKL
-216 ENIQVI
+216 EDIQVM
-222 LDSSSNCISFNIKNI
+222 LDSASNCISFNIRNI
-237 LSGKPVDAR
+237 PSGKPVDAR

-275 NMSLGNTRYFT
+275 SMSLGNTRYFI
-286 HITINIILGVLLVGL
+286 HITINIILGVLLVAL
-301 CIIFLTYGII
+301 CIIFLTYGTI
-311 KSKKFRTTVKN
+311 KSRKFRTTVKN

-344 KITDALSPNLI
+344 KITDALSSNLI

-366 ILNME
+366 ILNLE
-371 TKIDANKKK
+371 TKKDTNKKK

-388 SINKNTDFTKLYP
+388 SINKNADFTKLYS
-401 YENQIL
+401 YEEQIL

-414 ISADFNVSNYTEKTV
+414 ISTDFNVSDYTEKTV
-429 ELNTRFKEISKNSKL
+429 ELNARFKEISKNSKL
-444 VQQISKASSKKLI
+444 VQQISKASSKRLI
-457 DTKKMYA
+457 DTKKIYE
-464 KVKTSLILNFLIL
+464 KVKTSLILNFIIL

-482 IVFLFNTLVMNPDKA
+482 IVFLFNTLVMNPDKV

-505 SSVFTVFLSFIV
+505 SSVFTALFSFV
-517 VVILDDLYK
+517 VVAILYDLYK
-526 IPTDKYAQD
+526 IPTNKYAQD

-553 DRFPIELSIW
+553 DRYPIELSIW

-594 EQIYLT
+594 DQIYLT

-638 RCFLN
+638 RCFLIH
-643 LYYLTYIKVPY
+643 YYLIFNIHKSPLSY
-654 LINLR
+654 

>member
-1 MVHIKKLK
+1 MEHIKKLK
-9 IIMISIILAVI
+9 IIILTIILAVI

-41 DAYIQEDGTIHID
+41 DAYIQEDGTLHID

-108 TTNFTKSSDAEKG
+108 TTNFAKVSDAEKG
-121 DSGVYTVDTV
+121 DNGVYTVDTV
-131 NADRTEGYDIM
+131 NADRTDGYDIM

-182 IETDVDEFN
+182 IETGVDEFN
-191 LDIYLPIS
+191 LDIYLPKS

-216 ENIQVI
+216 ENIQAM
-222 LDSSSNCISFNIKNI
+222 LDSSSNCINFNIKNI
-237 LSGKPVDAR
+237 PSGEPVDAR

-275 NMSLGNTRYFT
+275 SMSLGNTRYFI
-286 HITINIILGVLLVGL
+286 HITINIILGVLLVAL

-344 KITDALSPNLI
+344 KMTDALSSNLI

-371 TKIDANKKK
+371 TKKCRNKKK

-388 SINKNTDFTKLYP
+388 SINKDADFTKLCP
-401 YENQIL
+401 YEKQIL

-414 ISADFNVSNYTEKTV
+414 ISTDFNVSDYTEKIA
-429 ELNTRFKEISKNSKL
+429 ELNARFKEISKNSKL
-444 VQQISKASSKKLI
+444 VQQISKANSKRLI
-457 DTKKMYA
+457 DTKKIYK
-464 KVKTSLILNFLIL
+464 KVKTSLILNFIIL

-482 IVFLFNTLVMNPDKA
+482 IVFLFNTLVMNPDKV

-505 SSVFTVFLSFIV
+505 SSVFTALFSFVV

-526 IPTDKYAQD
+526 IPTDNYAQD

-553 DRFPIELSIW
+553 DRYPIELSIW

-594 EQIYLT
+594 DQIYLT

-638 RCFLN
+638 RCFLIR
-643 LYYLTYIKVPY
+643 YYLIFNIHKSP
-654 LINLR
+654 LS

>member
-60 FSSSANGLTRDLRYY
+60 FSSSANGLTRDLRYF
-75 YKTNKDTM
+75 YKTNKDSM

-97 LTVAVT
+97 ITVAVT
-103 NAANI
+103 NPANI
-108 TTNFTKSSDAEKG
+108 TTNFTKASNAEKG
-121 DSGVYTVDTV
+121 DNGVYTVDAV
-131 NADRTEGYDIM
+131 NADRTDGYDIM

-191 LDIYLPIS
+191 LDIYLPKS

-216 ENIQVI
+216 EDIQVM
-222 LDSSSNCISFNIKNI
+222 LDSASNCISFNIRNI
-237 LSGKPVDAR
+237 PSGKPVDAR

-275 NMSLGNTRYFT
+275 SMSLGNTRYFI
-286 HITINIILGVLLVGL
+286 HITINVILVVLLVIL

-311 KSKKFRTTVKN
+311 KSKKYRTTVKN

-335 LEYQALLPS
+335 LEYQALLPAKS
-344 KITDALSPNLI
+344 TNALSSNLI

-371 TKIDANKKK
+371 TKKGANKKK
-380 QSDYEYNV
+380 EADYEYNV
-388 SINKNTDFTKLYP
+388 SINQNADFTQLCP
-401 YENQIL
+401 YEKQIL

-414 ISADFNVSNYTEKTV
+414 ISTDFNASAYTETTV
-429 ELNTRFKEISKNSKL
+429 ELNARFKEISKNRKL

-457 DTKKMYA
+457 DNKKMYK
-464 KVKTSLILNFLIL
+464 KVKTSLILNFIIL
-477 IVTLF
+477 IVTLL

-497 LGIIEFII
+497 LGIIELII
-505 SSVFTVFLSFIV
+505 SSIFIALFSFIV

-526 IPTDKYAQD
+526 IPTDQYAQE

-553 DRFPIELSIW
+553 DRYPIEISIW

-594 EQIYLT
+594 DKIYLT

-617 NSSTGYSGSGSGGGG
+617 NSSTGLFRLWFRWW
-632 GRRRGS
+632 RRPEAGEQVLS
-638 RCFLN
+638 KSLLFNIHKSPLS
-643 LYYLTYIKVPY
+643 
-654 LINLR
+654 

>member
-54 ESITYY
+54 ESITYF
-60 FSSSANGLTRDLRYY
+60 FSSSANGLTRDLRYF
-75 YKTNKDTM
+75 YKTNKDSM

-97 LTVAVT
+97 ITVAVT
-103 NAANI
+103 NPANI
-108 TTNFTKSSDAEKG
+108 TTNFTKASNAEKG
-121 DSGVYTVDTV
+121 DNGVYTVDAV
-131 NADRTEGYDIM
+131 NADRTDGYDIM

-191 LDIYLPIS
+191 LDIYLTKS

-216 ENIQVI
+216 EDIQVM
-222 LDSSSNCISFNIKNI
+222 LDSASNCISFNIRNI
-237 LSGKPVDAR
+237 PSGKPVDAR

-275 NMSLGNTRYFT
+275 SMSLGNTRYFI
-286 HITINIILGVLLVGL
+286 HITINIILGVLLVTL
-301 CIIFLTYGII
+301 CTIFLTYGII

-322 ANYFRDIPKRLNL
+322 VNYFRDIPKHLNL

-344 KITDALSPNLI
+344 KATDALSSNLI

-371 TKIDANKKK
+371 TKKGANKK
-380 QSDYEYNV
+380 YEYNV
-388 SINKNTDFTKLYP
+388 SINKNVDFTKLYP
-401 YENQIL
+401 YEKQIL

-414 ISADFNVSNYTEKTV
+414 ISTNFNASAYTEKTL
-429 ELNTRFKEISKNSKL
+429 ELNARFKEISKNRKL

-457 DTKKMYA
+457 DTKKIYE
-464 KVKTSLILNFLIL
+464 KVKTSLILNFIIL
-477 IVTLF
+477 IVTLL

-497 LGIIEFII
+497 LGIVEFIM
-505 SSVFTVFLSFIV
+505 SSVFTAFLTFIV
-517 VVILDDLYK
+517 VIILDDLYK

-535 QKEVLG
+535 QKELLG

-553 DRFPIELSIW
+553 DRYPIELSIW

-594 EQIYLT
+594 DQIYLT

-632 GRRRGS
+632 GRRRWS
-638 RCFLN
+638 RCFLIH
-643 LYYLTYIKVPY
+643 YYLIFNIHKSPLSY
-654 LINLR
+654 

>member
-60 FSSSANGLTRDLRYY
+60 FSSSANGLTRDLRYF
-75 YKTNKDTM
+75 YKTNKDSM

-97 LTVAVT
+97 ITVAVT
-103 NAANI
+103 NPANI
-108 TTNFTKSSDAEKG
+108 TTNFTKASNAEKG
-121 DSGVYTVDTV
+121 DNGVYTVDAV
-131 NADRTEGYDIM
+131 NADRTDGYDIM

-191 LDIYLPIS
+191 LDIYLPKS

-216 ENIQVI
+216 EDIQVM
-222 LDSSSNCISFNIKNI
+222 LDSASNCISFNIRNI
-237 LSGKPVDAR
+237 PSGKPVDAR

-275 NMSLGNTRYFT
+275 SMSLGNTRYFI
-286 HITINIILGVLLVGL
+286 HITINVILVVLLVIL

-311 KSKKFRTTVKN
+311 KSKKYRTTVKN

-335 LEYQALLPS
+335 LEYQALLPAKS
-344 KITDALSPNLI
+344 TNALSSNLI

-371 TKIDANKKK
+371 TKKGANKKK
-380 QSDYEYNV
+380 EADYEYNV
-388 SINKNTDFTKLYP
+388 SINQNADFTQLCP
-401 YENQIL
+401 YEKQIL

-414 ISADFNVSNYTEKTV
+414 ISTDFNASNIFMFFKQTLMKLRYDAQKHRKSKSVIFKILRKIKPCKACKRPCHSARRARYAEK
-429 ELNTRFKEISKNSKL
+429 I
-444 VQQISKASSKKLI
+444 
-457 DTKKMYA
+457 
-464 KVKTSLILNFLIL
+464 
-477 IVTLF
+477 
-482 IVFLFNTLVMNPDKA
+482 
-497 LGIIEFII
+497 
-505 SSVFTVFLSFIV
+505 
-517 VVILDDLYK
+517 
-526 IPTDKYAQD
+526 
-535 QKEVLG
+535 
-541 LWKYLK
+541 
-547 DYSLIK
+547 
-553 DRFPIELSIW
+553 
-563 NEYLVFASLFGIADK
+563 
-578 VAKEF
+578 
-583 KEELIKAGYSD
+583 
-594 EQIYLT
+594 
-600 YPVLCMSSYS
+600 
-610 SSFTTSI
+610 
-617 NSSTGYSGSGSGGGG
+617 
-632 GRRRGS
+632 
-638 RCFLN
+638 
-643 LYYLTYIKVPY
+643 
-654 LINLR
+654 

>member
-20 ALIPNNVLA
+20 ALIPNNVLP

-60 FSSSANGLTRDLRYY
+60 FSSSANGLTRDLRYF
-75 YKTNKDTM
+75 YKTNKDSM

-97 LTVAVT
+97 ITVAVT
-103 NAANI
+103 NPANI
-108 TTNFTKSSDAEKG
+108 TTNFTKASNAEKG
-121 DSGVYTVDTV
+121 DNGVYTVDAV
-131 NADRTEGYDIM
+131 NADRTDGYDIM

-191 LDIYLPIS
+191 LDIYLPKS

-216 ENIQVI
+216 EDIQVM
-222 LDSSSNCISFNIKNI
+222 LDSASNCISFNIRNI
-237 LSGKPVDAR
+237 PSGKPVDAR

-275 NMSLGNTRYFT
+275 SMSLGNTRYFI
-286 HITINIILGVLLVGL
+286 HITINIILGVLLVTL
-301 CIIFLTYGII
+301 CTIFLTYGII

-322 ANYFRDIPKRLNL
+322 VNYFRDIPKHLNL

-344 KITDALSPNLI
+344 KATDALSSNLI

-371 TKIDANKKK
+371 TKKGANKK
-380 QSDYEYNV
+380 YEYNV
-388 SINKNTDFTKLYP
+388 SINKNVDFTKLYP
-401 YENQIL
+401 YEKQIL

-414 ISADFNVSNYTEKTV
+414 ISTNFNASAYTEKTL
-429 ELNTRFKEISKNSKL
+429 ELNARFKEISKNRKL

-457 DTKKMYA
+457 DTKKIYE
-464 KVKTSLILNFLIL
+464 KVKTSLILNFIIL
-477 IVTLF
+477 IVTLL

-497 LGIIEFII
+497 LGIVEFIM
-505 SSVFTVFLSFIV
+505 SSVFTAFLTFIV
-517 VVILDDLYK
+517 VIILDDLYK

-535 QKEVLG
+535 QKELLG

-553 DRFPIELSIW
+553 DRYPIELSIW

-594 EQIYLT
+594 DQIYLT

-632 GRRRGS
+632 GRRRWS
-638 RCFLN
+638 RCFLIH
-643 LYYLTYIKVPY
+643 YYLIFNIHKSPLSY
-654 LINLR
+654 

>member
-1 MVHIKKLK
+1 MEHIKKLK
-9 IIMISIILAVI
+9 IIIIAIILAVI

-41 DAYIQEDGTIHID
+41 DAYIQEDGTLHID

-103 NAANI
+103 NSANI
-108 TTNFTKSSDAEKG
+108 TTNFEKVSNAEKG
-121 DSGVYTVDTV
+121 DNGVYTVDTV
-131 NADRTEGYDIM
+131 NADRTDGYDIM

-182 IETDVDEFN
+182 IETDVGEFN
-191 LDIYLPIS
+191 LDIYLPKS
-199 INMDDVKY
+199 INMDYVKY

-216 ENIQVI
+216 ENIQVL
-222 LDSSSNCISFNIKNI
+222 LDSSSNCINFNIKNI
-237 LSGKPVDAR
+237 PSGEPVDAR

-275 NMSLGNTRYFT
+275 SMSLGNTRYFI
-286 HITINIILGVLLVGL
+286 HITINIIIGVLLVAL

-344 KITDALSPNLI
+344 KMTDALSSNLI

-371 TKIDANKKK
+371 TKKGANKKK

-388 SINKNTDFTKLYP
+388 YINKDADFTKLCP
-401 YENQIL
+401 YEKQIL

-414 ISADFNVSNYTEKTV
+414 ISTDFNVSDYTEKIA
-429 ELNTRFKEISKNSKL
+429 ELNARFKEISKNSKL
-444 VQQISKASSKKLI
+444 VQQISKANSKRLI
-457 DTKKMYA
+457 DTKKIYK
-464 KVKTSLILNFLIL
+464 KVKTSLILNFIIL

-482 IVFLFNTLVMNPDKA
+482 IVFLFNTLVMNPDKV

-505 SSVFTVFLSFIV
+505 SSVFTALFSFVV

-526 IPTDKYAQD
+526 IPTDNYAQD

-553 DRFPIELSIW
+553 DRYPIELSIW

-594 EQIYLT
+594 DQIYLT

-638 RCFLN
+638 RCFLIR
-643 LYYLTYIKVPY
+643 YYLIFNIHKSP
-654 LINLR
+654 LS

>member
-1 MVHIKKLK
+1 MEHIKKLK
-9 IIMISIILAVI
+9 IIIIAIILAVI

-41 DAYIQEDGTIHID
+41 DAYIQEDGTLHID

-103 NAANI
+103 NSANI
-108 TTNFTKSSDAEKG
+108 TTNFEKVSNAEKG
-121 DSGVYTVDTV
+121 DNGVYTVDTV
-131 NADRTEGYDIM
+131 NADRTDGYDIM

-182 IETDVDEFN
+182 IETDVGEFN
-191 LDIYLPIS
+191 LDIYLPKS
-199 INMDDVKY
+199 INMDYVKY

-216 ENIQVI
+216 ENIQVL
-222 LDSSSNCISFNIKNI
+222 LDSSSNCINFNIKNI
-237 LSGKPVDAR
+237 PSGEPVDAR

-275 NMSLGNTRYFT
+275 SMSLGNTRYFI
-286 HITINIILGVLLVGL
+286 HITINIILGVLLVAL

-344 KITDALSPNLI
+344 KMTDALSSNLI

-371 TKIDANKKK
+371 TKKCRNKKK

-388 SINKNTDFTKLYP
+388 SINKDADFTKLCP
-401 YENQIL
+401 YEKQIL
-407 SLIFSDQ
+407 SLIFSEQ
-414 ISADFNVSNYTEKTV
+414 ISTDFNVSDYTEKIV
-429 ELNTRFKEISKNSKL
+429 ELNARFKEISKNIKL
-444 VQQISKASSKKLI
+444 VQQISKANSKRLI
-457 DTKKMYA
+457 DTKKIYK
-464 KVKTSLILNFLIL
+464 KVKTSLILNFIIL

-482 IVFLFNTLVMNPDKA
+482 IVFLFNTLVMNPDKV

-505 SSVFTVFLSFIV
+505 SSVFTALFSFV
-517 VVILDDLYK
+517 VIVILDDLYK

-553 DRFPIELSIW
+553 DRYPIELSIW

-594 EQIYLT
+594 DQIYLT

-643 LYYLTYIKVPY
+643 HYYLIFNIHKSP
-654 LINLR
+654 LS